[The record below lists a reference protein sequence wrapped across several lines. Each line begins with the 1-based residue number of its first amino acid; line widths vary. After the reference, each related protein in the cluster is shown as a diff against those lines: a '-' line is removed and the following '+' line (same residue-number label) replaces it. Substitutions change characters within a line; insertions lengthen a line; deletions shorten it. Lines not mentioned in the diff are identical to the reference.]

1 MKRFFVKGSE
11 TVKLAKSG
19 DTVNGTSEGVFN
31 YIKEHNDDV
40 FEAIVSLA
48 GTNDIKSK
56 SASNSMNSIAQELFK
71 TAKDLLSKDN
81 VKRVFICKIPP
92 KLDNQMRDVKVTE
105 INEKVVE
112 SMHDINIENLFLIES
127 VSKEIQNF
135 NKGGL
140 HLSKTGL
147 TRLSAV
153 MLKSL
158 YGKIN
163 SS

>member
-1 MKRFFVKGSE
+1 ME
-11 TVKLAKSG
+11 P
-19 DTVNGTSEGVFN
+19 VNN
-31 YIKEHNDDV
+31 YIKEHKDDV
-40 FEAIVSLA
+40 FEAIVLLA

-56 SASNSMNSIAQELFK
+56 SASTTTNSIAQELLK
-71 TAKDLLSKDN
+71 TAQDLLSKDN

-92 KLDNQMRDVKVTE
+92 RLDNQMRDVKVTE

-112 SMHDINIENLFLIES
+112 SMLDMNIENLFLIES

-135 NKGGL
+135 NKDSL

-147 TRLSAV
+147 RRLSAV

-158 YGKIN
+158 CSKIN
-163 SS
+163 SN